1 MGTSQWVSHSKVISF
16 QGTHSNVSRLILNY
30 LKCRPSSKKLNVPL
44 MFSCLN
50 LLVLQASQHPPSLPP
65 ACSAHPPY
73 PSFPEFPLYNSN
85 PDVDCFNISKIY
97 SLFLKH
103 IVNNG
108 SNVLMDMSI
117 IFMTVLKKKKE
128 KFLNFRG
135 QKFF

>member
-1 MGTSQWVSHSKVISF
+1 
-16 QGTHSNVSRLILNY
+16 
-30 LKCRPSSKKLNVPL
+30 

-85 PDVDCFNISKIY
+85 PDVDCLNISKIY

-117 IFMTVLKKKKE
+117 IFMTVLKKKKKKE
-128 KFLNFRG
+128 FLNFRG

>member
-1 MGTSQWVSHSKVISF
+1 MGTSKWVSHSKVTSF
-16 QGTHSNVSRLILNY
+16 QDTHSNVSRLILNS
-30 LKCRPSSKKLNVPL
+30 LKGRPSSKKLNVPL